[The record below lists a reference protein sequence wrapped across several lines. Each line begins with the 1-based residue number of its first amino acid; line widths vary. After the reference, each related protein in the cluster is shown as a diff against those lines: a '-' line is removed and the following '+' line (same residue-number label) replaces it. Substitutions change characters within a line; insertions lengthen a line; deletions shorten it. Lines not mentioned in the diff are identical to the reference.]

1 MYLNNKQTHGQKG
14 YEEFVG
20 KNEKTLKLYNSD
32 DYEIIELKR
41 KFNTDNFF
49 KIVKKSKNI
58 EDIYNLSK
66 KRFKSFKRPKNNL
79 SVSKII

>member
-20 KNEKTLKLYNSD
+20 ENEKTVKLIKFDNCQIIKLK
-32 DYEIIELKR
+32 KR
-41 KFNTDNFF
+41 FNTDNFC
-49 KIVKKSKNI
+49 KKVNKSKTI
-58 EDIYNLSK
+58 EDVYNLSK
-66 KRFKSFKRPKNNL
+66 KLFKSFKRPKNNL